1 MCTNK
6 LYEKKNNKWT
16 KYSSKQQWAQ
26 NTAEQ
31 SEANSQS
38 KVFYVC
44 SVDVY
49 TQNILCVCAV
59 VGNHHHHHLLKPNL
73 HNNKNA
79 RILDTSSSPA
89 LHFIFE
95 QNRVERRIW
104 KASRNPTIPRLGREL
119 MGESIYIL
127 PYEGRSMSVIKF
139 TFDIFATVYVPV
151 ITYET
156 DDTK

>member
-1 MCTNK
+1 MSSGNI
-6 LYEKKNNKWT
+6 
-16 KYSSKQQWAQ
+16 YSRAEWSKQSK
-26 NTAEQ
+26 Q
-31 SEANSQS
+31 SILCL
-38 KVFYVC
+38 FGGLYI
-44 SVDVY
+44 D